1 MEYENRSLSGH
12 FVRSDVTLQ
21 DVMFEIKPNL
31 CLVTPNLVYD
41 GIYVF

>member
-1 MEYENRSLSGH
+1 MEYENKSLSGH

-21 DVMFEIKPNL
+21 DVKIEFKPNL
-31 CLVTPNLVYD
+31 CLVTPNLVND